1 MQTHAWRRAKVAT
14 TAAATTAI
22 ASYLYLLNEDVVS
35 KRAARLERLQK
46 CADVQPRVAPDDKAA
61 QLSMEAPIVV
71 RGLLDSWPAMGDSAR
86 SWTWGNLRRRMG
98 HSLVDAG
105 TQRILHAC
113 IPNVRCRLRLVGPLR
128 SGGAVCPCERSS
140 KAVRVRSLV
149 FVSP

>member
-105 TQRILHAC
+105 TTENPARVHSECALSAPTC
-113 IPNVRCRLRLVGPLR
+113 WATTVRWSRLFL
-128 SGGAVCPCERSS
+128 
-140 KAVRVRSLV
+140 
-149 FVSP
+149 